1 MNHVSYRKLSL
12 LTVATLSGLAVSMAG
27 PNAALAEEAAPRV
40 ASVGQGFNFVA
51 TILDKDDHVLAGKEV
66 VVSDVTDGVAKVV
79 ASAKTGANGQA
90 TFSNLPLS
98 RSLSVSVDG
107 VVKGYTVRTDVAGST
122 QTGSFKADGVGT
134 AAPSYSKQSII
145 LTIRDQEG
153 EAYSGQSVSL
163 KTKEGK
169 EVGKGISDVS
179 GKVVFADK
187 LVDGTFYDVFVNGV
201 QKDPILPGQSRS
213 LLIERPASAIPSPAP
228 KEADA
233 TPVKGSFS
241 FTATVL
247 EKDQRVIPGKEV
259 RLYDITDGKSVELA
273 VQKTDD
279 KGQARF
285 DNLPLSRNI
294 SVNVDGKPQGYTV
307 RTDQDKSQ
315 KAAAFYVEG
324 KGTQKVT
331 FSAGKA
337 VIKVVNEESEALAG
351 QEVVLK
357 NKLGLEVAKGLT
369 DKTGHVTFENS
380 LLDGTI
386 YTAVV
391 NGVEMTK
398 LVTTGSSTTF
408 FLAGDQIKKEEPK
421 AKQDK
426 TDSAYKE
433 DKPSKESKSAE
444 TSSMAADKKVST
456 TTVTSPKAVTGKG
469 KAAKALPHTGERS
482 TVFLSFIGLIL
493 STTLILFGLGKKM
506 KKD

>member
-1 MNHVSYRKLSL
+1 MKHVSYHKLKL
-12 LTVATLSGLAVSMAG
+12 LTVATLSGLAVSMAS
-27 PNAALAEEAAPRV
+27 PNVALAEEAAPRV
-40 ASVGQGFNFVA
+40 ASVDQGFNFVA
-51 TILDKDDHVLAGKEV
+51 TVLDKDDHALAGKEV

-79 ASAKTGANGQA
+79 ASAKIGANGQA

-163 KTKEGK
+163 KTKE
-169 EVGKGISDVS
+169 VGKGISDAS

-247 EKDQRVIPGKEV
+247 DKDQRVIPGKEV

-273 VQKTDD
+273 VQK
-279 KGQARF
+279 
-285 DNLPLSRNI
+285 
-294 SVNVDGKPQGYTV
+294 
-307 RTDQDKSQ
+307 
-315 KAAAFYVEG
+315 
-324 KGTQKVT
+324 
-331 FSAGKA
+331 
-337 VIKVVNEESEALAG
+337 
-351 QEVVLK
+351 
-357 NKLGLEVAKGLT
+357 
-369 DKTGHVTFENS
+369 
-380 LLDGTI
+380 
-386 YTAVV
+386 
-391 NGVEMTK
+391 NG
-398 LVTTGSSTTF
+398 
-408 FLAGDQIKKEEPK
+408 
-421 AKQDK
+421 
-426 TDSAYKE
+426 
-433 DKPSKESKSAE
+433 
-444 TSSMAADKKVST
+444 
-456 TTVTSPKAVTGKG
+456 
-469 KAAKALPHTGERS
+469 
-482 TVFLSFIGLIL
+482 
-493 STTLILFGLGKKM
+493 
-506 KKD
+506 